1 MNDDYIYKIL
11 RTILTVFLLLL
22 LWPLIKWFIILVI
35 ALIAYVI
42 LTSKRQKV
50 RIKQEYDRHQQ
61 DYYQDNN
68 YSYKQTNDDDII
80 DVTYKEK

>member
-11 RTILTVFLLLL
+11 RTILTVFLLLA

-35 ALIAYVI
+35 VFIAYFI
-42 LTSKRQKV
+42 FTSKRQKD
-50 RIKQEYDRHQQ
+50 RIKQEYERHRQ